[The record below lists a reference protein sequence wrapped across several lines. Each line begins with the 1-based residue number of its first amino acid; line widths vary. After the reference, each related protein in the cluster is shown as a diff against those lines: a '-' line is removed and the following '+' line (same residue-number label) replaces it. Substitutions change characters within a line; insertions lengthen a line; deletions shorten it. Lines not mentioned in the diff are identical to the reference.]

1 MPRISYCLKAILLRS
16 LAFAIGIS
24 TGFQSAVMA
33 SPQRHLEAA
42 RAGSADDMYTLG
54 QLHDLGLGVE
64 RDHVQAMT
72 WYLAAAQ
79 KGHADAAFQIG
90 YAHYWGRDLPKDWSK
105 AHTWFVRAAENG
117 SRKAIPYL
125 SKMYAL
131 GEGVARDRQISQ
143 RWSQRLLALKA
154 QDHQKTSDPR
164 RTEEA
169 RATPETAVT
178 EDRSLTPD
186 TSLEI
191 ETELA
196 LAETGTSSRQDPA
209 LMHHIAQNQWE
220 ENNQPA
226 LYLSSVNTRCTQH
239 EKNLNCLSRRLSGEL
254 SGVPYFFAISSN
266 LKDFTATGR
275 FTLRFS
281 AHFIAPKAKL
291 PKQAFSELESEVNA
305 QGDQLA
311 CKLSREGIECLG
323 SNGKRYRFRKAS
335 TPALVEGAG
344 SVGSQQVPQQH
355 HGHSRD
361 RQG

>member
-1 MPRISYCLKAILLRS
+1 MPRISYCLKAILVRS

-24 TGFQSAVMA
+24 TGFQSAVVA
-33 SPQRHLEAA
+33 SPQQHLEAA
-42 RAGSADDMYTLG
+42 RAGSADDMFTLG

-79 KGHADAAFQIG
+79 
-90 YAHYWGRDLPKDWSK
+90 
-105 AHTWFVRAAENG
+105 N
-117 SRKAIPYL
+117 RKAIPYL

-291 PKQAFSELESEVNA
+291 PKQAFSELESQVNA